1 MRSHHA
7 PTVPG
12 RLGRRLAAGLALTA
26 TGVLVAG
33 CAGDPG
39 ASGAA
44 PSADAPVSAA
54 IQFGWLPNVENMA
67 TIVADQKG
75 YFDEEGIDL
84 EILPGGPDVTADAQ
98 VAGGNALMGILSAEA
113 LANSIS
119 AGSGLVAIAAMY
131 QTTSSA
137 IVTLAD
143 SGISEPADLVGRKL
157 GMSQT
162 DVPVY
167 TPFFDLVGVDPEG
180 IEQVLVGSD
189 PAALASGEVD
199 AITGTLPNQPV
210 VLAAQGLDVEAISL
224 ADFGY
229 NRWSGLLVVREES
242 LQDDAQRAQ
251 IEAML
256 RAITHGLEDSVAD
269 PEAAGE
275 IVYEAYGEQLG
286 LELETQVEGAK
297 IWADL
302 AQRNTEDTGLMVV
315 DDAGLAE
322 LQTFFDAV
330 GIEQKAADIFDLS
343 VAEEVFE

>member
-1 MRSHHA
+1 MSSRLPLSRSA
-7 PTVPG
+7 RILTG
-12 RLGRRLAAGLALTA
+12 GLALTSA
-26 TGVLVAG
+26 AALLAG
-33 CAGDPG
+33 CATD
-39 ASGAA
+39 ATSSGAA
-44 PSADAPVSAA
+44 PSSDAPVPAA

-98 VAGGNALMGILSAEA
+98 IAGGNALMGVLSAEA
-113 LANSIS
+113 LANSIA
-119 AGSGLVAIAAMY
+119 AGSGLVAIAATY

-167 TPFFDLVGVDPEG
+167 TPFFDLVGVDAQG
-180 IEQVLVGSD
+180 IDQVLVGSD

-210 VLAAQGLDVEAISL
+210 VLEAQGLDVETISL

-229 NRWSGLLVVREES
+229 NRWSGLIVVREES
-242 LQDDAQRAQ
+242 LQDEAERAQ

-256 RAITHGLEDSVAD
+256 RAITRGLEDAVAD

-275 IVYEAYGEQLG
+275 VVYDAYGEQLG
-286 LELETQVEGAK
+286 LELDTQIEGAR

-302 AQRNTEDTGLMVV
+302 AERNTQDTGLLAV
-315 DDAGLAE
+315 DDAALTE
-322 LQTFFDAV
+322 LQSFFDTV
-330 GIEQKAADIFDLS
+330 GIEEKAADIFDLS
-343 VAEEVFE
+343 VGEEVFG

>member
-1 MRSHHA
+1 MPTRRSHSRSA
-7 PTVPG
+7 RT
-12 RLGRRLAAGLALTA
+12 LAGSLALA
-26 TGVLVAG
+26 GAAALLAG
-33 CAGDPG
+33 CATDA
-39 ASGAA
+39 ASPGAA
-44 PSADAPVSAA
+44 PSSDAPVPAA

-98 VAGGNALMGILSAEA
+98 IAGGNALMGILSAEA
-113 LANSIS
+113 LANSIA
-119 AGSGLVAIAAMY
+119 AGSGLVAIAATY

-143 SGISEPADLVGRKL
+143 SGIAEPADLVGRKL

-167 TPFFDLVGVDPEG
+167 TPFFDLVGVDAQG

-210 VLAAQGLDVEAISL
+210 VLEAQGLDVETISL

-229 NRWSGLLVVREES
+229 NRWSGLIVVREES
-242 LQDDAQRAQ
+242 LQDETERAQ

-256 RAITHGLEDSVAD
+256 RAITRGLEDAVAD
-269 PEAAGE
+269 PAAAGE
-275 IVYEAYGEQLG
+275 VVYDAYGEQLG
-286 LELETQVEGAK
+286 LELDTQVEGAK

-302 AQRNTEDTGLMVV
+302 AERNTQDTGLLAV
-315 DDAGLAE
+315 DDAALAE
-322 LQTFFDAV
+322 LQTFFDTV
-330 GIEQKAADIFDLS
+330 GIEEKAADIFDLS
-343 VAEEVFE
+343 VGEEVFE